1 MLRVTSTDGPDN
13 ILTHFTLHLG
23 PLAAGRKQKMRTHG
37 KKHVPQDLLLQRHR
51 KHLPNPLNRKGG
63 RTEEEELFTMYGN
76 HSSNSKHGDDNDDE
90 ETAACFAFCNKFVVF
105 LAIHKMPNTL
115 VQKAMFV

>member
-1 MLRVTSTDGPDN
+1 
-13 ILTHFTLHLG
+13 
-23 PLAAGRKQKMRTHG
+23 MRTHG